1 MTRTSSPTERSGC
14 LAADPGYPR
23 GRTDAERRSGS
34 GPADPQNS
42 EFVPGR
48 CPAGSP
54 GRPEVRGHQRLDLIM
69 GIAGTPGF
77 GGRGRPV
84 TVWTM
89 NASAPPGSSVSYM
102 VSATPCSSVQW
113 KDWPKVTGTALA
125 RLQAS
130 PQPDPGPPDVH
141 DLSFL
146 GCATALGKLA
156 GLRVQADR

>member
-1 MTRTSSPTERSGC
+1 
-14 LAADPGYPR
+14 
-23 GRTDAERRSGS
+23 
-34 GPADPQNS
+34 
-42 EFVPGR
+42 
-48 CPAGSP
+48 
-54 GRPEVRGHQRLDLIM
+54 M

-156 GLRVQADR
+156 GLRVQADRPLERESEADGQHARAAADIQKPAIPIKANLPRQEVLQLREYAGRP